1 MEKKVSEDVN
11 FFYSIQ
17 VDEDDL
23 ITNIFW
29 ADSKMVSDYAMFA
42 DD

>member
-17 VDEDDL
+17 VDEDD
-23 ITNIFW
+23 F
-29 ADSKMVSDYAMFA
+29 
-42 DD
+42 DDLSFSG